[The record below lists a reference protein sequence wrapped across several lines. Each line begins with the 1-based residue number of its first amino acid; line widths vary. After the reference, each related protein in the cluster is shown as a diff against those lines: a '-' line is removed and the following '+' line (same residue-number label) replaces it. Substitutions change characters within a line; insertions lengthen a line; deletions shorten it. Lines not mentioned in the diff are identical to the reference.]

1 MKAVI
6 LAGGLGTRLSEETD
20 VKPKPMVE
28 IGGKPILWHI
38 MKIYSFYGINEFI
51 ILTGYKGYI
60 IKEFFAN
67 YFLHQSDLTINT
79 STGKIKMHNNALE
92 NWKVTF
98 VDTGLNTQTGS
109 RVKKAQKYING
120 KTFLLTYGDG
130 LGDINIKDT
139 IKFHKKHGKLM
150 TLTSAQPAG
159 RFGSLKSDK
168 NNMVTNFK
176 EKPQGDNSWINAGYF
191 VCEPEVLNYIDNKE
205 DVVLEQNPL
214 KNLVKDKQI
223 YTYKHKNFW
232 MPMDTLSDK
241 KKLNDIYNSKRAPW
255 AVWKK

>member
-60 IKEFFAN
+60 IKEFFVN

-241 KKLNDIYNSKRAPW
+241 KKLNDIYNSERAPW